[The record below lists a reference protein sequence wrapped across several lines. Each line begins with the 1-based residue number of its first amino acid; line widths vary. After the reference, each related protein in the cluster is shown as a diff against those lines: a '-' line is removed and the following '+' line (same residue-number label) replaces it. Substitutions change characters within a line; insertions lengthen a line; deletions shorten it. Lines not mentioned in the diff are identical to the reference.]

1 MRLTGAR
8 GSMSDGTNTDRRV
21 TVSIFSAQQAL
32 LQMGRPKKSK
42 EFCRFR
48 CTICNA
54 ASSRKFNLQRHV
66 NSHHPNVTNCIIDLT
81 PPKNPRQMRL
91 KNEDGGGPSMPPG
104 LDIAM
109 YNMLMPEGV
118 CIDGAMDLS
127 VNTSPEKAGGSDDDE
142 TSIADSNDDLT
153 PITSMAVVAGTGTNM
168 AIAPQ
173 RASTPD
179 DTMAAGALN
188 MAANQAPGNNAEKR
202 FAKNKKSLDNMLLN
216 KFGNFYNFPGQGE
229 HPSTDMTSETEMGS
243 KADDVAEQ
251 TENDAEESMH
261 DDLVI
266 DEADSDDVSRNDATL
281 SEEKPAVRADDSE
294 EAQDGDS
301 RHDGDENTSM
311 ETDTNANNK
320 NSLVVTNSS
329 KFSPDVNGN
338 SKSAAN
344 IAAAASR
351 SQTAIPKY
359 DVTEQVSS
367 LDDHLSSGSSNTCE
381 QLNMSAKADNLNK
394 ISDMDNTL
402 DYADKLE
409 IASRDDNKASSLINT
424 GDESDAQ
431 SQDALNLSDVTG
443 IDSVENMSD
452 VNTSTESGST
462 SSPRKA
468 SSSQVAKSALHRE
481 PIKTRTTTRASSIST
496 RRSSTLREEVEAQ

>member
-1 MRLTGAR
+1 
-8 GSMSDGTNTDRRV
+8 
-21 TVSIFSAQQAL
+21 
-32 LQMGRPKKSK
+32 
-42 EFCRFR
+42 
-48 CTICNA
+48 
-54 ASSRKFNLQRHV
+54 
-66 NSHHPNVTNCIIDLT
+66 
-81 PPKNPRQMRL
+81 
-91 KNEDGGGPSMPPG
+91 
-104 LDIAM
+104 
-109 YNMLMPEGV
+109 
-118 CIDGAMDLS
+118 
-127 VNTSPEKAGGSDDDE
+127 
-142 TSIADSNDDLT
+142 
-153 PITSMAVVAGTGTNM
+153 
-168 AIAPQ
+168 
-173 RASTPD
+173 
-179 DTMAAGALN
+179 
-188 MAANQAPGNNAEKR
+188 
-202 FAKNKKSLDNMLLN
+202 
-216 KFGNFYNFPGQGE
+216 
-229 HPSTDMTSETEMGS
+229 MGS

-281 SEEKPAVRADDSE
+281 SEEKPAVSADDSE
-294 EAQDGDS
+294 EPQDDDS

-344 IAAAASR
+344 IAAAAASR
-351 SQTAIPKY
+351 SQTVIPKY

-367 LDDHLSSGSSNTCE
+367 LDDHLSSGSSTTCE

-394 ISDMDNTL
+394 ISDMDSTL

-443 IDSVENMSD
+443 TDSVENMSD
-452 VNTSTESGST
+452 VNTSTESVST

-468 SSSQVAKSALHRE
+468 SSSQVAKSVLHRE